1 MSRRF
6 TLMYI
11 PDSGKQVRRLLIS
24 HRLLVSALVAVL
36 LCTALLGYV
45 VADYF
50 RLQLDQEQFNQL
62 LVENSEQR
70 QQLGQMS
77 RDLNG
82 LRHEMIVLAESDA
95 RVREALSPT
104 TENLVTV
111 PVGIGGAIDT
121 STADMTELQKQINSL
136 RLAIDLRRESQEEVR
151 NLLNDKHS
159 LASATPDGWPTK
171 GWLTSYFGMRSSPY
185 TGRRKMHEGL
195 DIAANTGTL
204 VTATA
209 DGVVVKATTE
219 PGFGKVVMID
229 HGYGYRT
236 IFGHNSKLLVK
247 AGTRIRRGDRIA
259 EVGNTGRSTGS
270 HLHYEVR
277 LNGVPIDPRKLL

>member
-6 TLMYI
+6 TFLYI
-11 PDSGKQVRRLLIS
+11 PDSGKKTRRISIS
-24 HRLLVSALVAVL
+24 HPLLYSALTLILIGSAAMGWVI
-36 LCTALLGYV
+36 T
-45 VADYF
+45 DYN
-50 RLQLDQEQFNQL
+50 RLQFDQQHFNDL

-70 QQLGQMS
+70 QKLSQLG
-77 RDLNG
+77 RDLDG
-82 LRHEMIVLAESDA
+82 LRREMIILSDA
-95 RVREALSPT
+95 NAQIQGTLGSGSEK
-104 TENLVTV
+104 EINL
-111 PVGIGGAIDT
+111 PVGIGGSIET
-121 STADMTELQKQINSL
+121 RPADMTLLQQQINDL
-136 RLAIDLRRESQEEVR
+136 RLAIDLRRDSQEEVR

-159 LASATPDGWPTK
+159 LALATPSGWPTK
-171 GWLTSYFGMRSSPY
+171 GWLTSYFGVRASPY
-185 TGRRKMHEGL
+185 SDQEKMHEGL

-209 DGVVVKATTE
+209 DGVVVKSTTE

-247 AGTRIRRGDRIA
+247 AGTRVKRGDKIA

-270 HLHYEVR
+270 HLHYEIR
-277 LNGVPIDPRKLL
+277 LNGVPINPRKLL

>member
-1 MSRRF
+1 VSRRF

-11 PDSGKQVRRLLIS
+11 PVSGKQARRFQVS
-24 HRLLVSALVAVL
+24 HRLLITLLAMLVVSVALM
-36 LCTALLGYV
+36 GWV
-45 VADYF
+45 VADYY
-50 RLQLDQEQFNQL
+50 RLQFDQQHFNQL

-70 QQLGQMS
+70 QQLRQIN
-77 RDLNG
+77 RDLDS
-82 LRHEMIVLAESDA
+82 LRSEMILLSDADA
-95 RVREALSPT
+95 RVRGSLDVN
-104 TENLVTV
+104 TENSVPL

-121 STADMTELQKQINSL
+121 SPADMTELQQQINSL

-151 NLLNDKHS
+151 DLLNDRHS
-159 LASATPDGWPTK
+159 LDLATPAGWPTK
-171 GWLTSYFGMRSSPY
+171 GWLTSYFGVRPSPY
-185 TGRRKMHEGL
+185 TGQRKMHEGL

-247 AGTRIRRGDRIA
+247 PGMRVKRGQKIA

-270 HLHYEVR
+270 HLHYEIH
-277 LNGVPIDPRKLL
+277 LNGVPINPRKFL

>member
-11 PDSGKQVRRLLIS
+11 PDSGKQVRRLVVS
-24 HRLLVSALVAVL
+24 HRLLVSVLMLIISCVALM
-36 LCTALLGYV
+36 GYV
-45 VADYF
+45 VADYY
-50 RLQLDQEQFNQL
+50 RVQFDRQHYSQL
-62 LVENSEQR
+62 LVQNSEQR
-70 QQLGQMS
+70 QELHKLTQ
-77 RDLNG
+77 DLNG
-82 LRHEMIVLAESDA
+82 LRREVVVLAESEA
-95 RVREALSPT
+95 RVRDSLGTSEPVAS
-104 TENLVTV
+104 V

-121 STADMTELQKQINSL
+121 NTTDMTELQKQINDL

-159 LASATPDGWPTK
+159 LASATPQGWPAK
-171 GWLTSYFGMRSSPY
+171 GWLTSYFGMRPSPY
-185 TGRRKMHEGL
+185 SDSRKMHEGL
-195 DIAANTGTL
+195 DIAANIGTA
-204 VTATA
+204 VSATA

-236 IFGHNSKLLVK
+236 IYGHNSKLVVK
-247 AGTRIRRGDRIA
+247 AGTRVKRGDKIS

-270 HLHYEVR
+270 HVHYEVR

>member
-11 PDSGKQVRRLLIS
+11 PDSGKQARRILIS
-24 HRLLVSALVAVL
+24 HRLLGSVMAFVL
-36 LCTALLGYV
+36 LGVALMGWLVY
-45 VADYF
+45 DYSC
-50 RLQLDQEQFNQL
+50 LQLDQQHFNQL
-62 LVENSEQR
+62 LVENSDQR
-70 QQLGQMS
+70 QQLRDMG
-77 RDLNG
+77 RDLDG
-82 LRHEMIVLAESDA
+82 LQREMVVLTGVDA
-95 RVREALSPT
+95 RVRGSLEPDAET
-104 TENLVTV
+104 AVTQ
-111 PVGIGGAIDT
+111 PVGIGGALDK
-121 STADMTELQKQINSL
+121 SPADMSELQKQINDL

-151 NLLNDKHS
+151 DLLNDKYS
-159 LASATPDGWPTK
+159 LASATPTGWPTK
-171 GWLTSYFGMRSSPY
+171 GWLTSYFGMRPSPY

-209 DGVVVKATTE
+209 DGVVVKSTTE

-236 IFGHNSKLLVK
+236 VFGHNSKLLVK
-247 AGTRIRRGDRIA
+247 AGTRIKRGDRIS

-270 HLHYEVR
+270 HLHYEVL
-277 LNGVPIDPRKLL
+277 LNGVPIDPRKFL